1 MPPLLKYLIRRALVM
16 PISAFII
23 SLALYGGVML
33 TPAEVRA
40 DLYMPSNLNQNLTE
54 EDIARL
60 KEKIIT
66 RYHLRDPF
74 PMQYA
79 YWVQSIVLG
88 EWGYSPSL
96 KADVLPALLQ
106 RTPATVELAFYSLLL
121 FVPLGL
127 LGGGLAGWRKNSPE
141 DSSLR
146 LLAFISTS
154 LPPFILALMMLS
166 FFYIGLG
173 WFAPG
178 RLSNALGYQLT
189 PENFRAY
196 TGMYTLDG
204 LLNGRPDV
212 TLDAFRH
219 LAMPVFTLS
228 LYHWATLTRITRAS
242 MVAQRGQEYIIAA
255 RARGIHGARLVWKHA
270 FRNTLA
276 PSLTSLTLS
285 AASLLTGV
293 FVVEI
298 IYVYNGVSF
307 VILRAMQGIPDAP
320 AVLGFS
326 VYSVMLVLGLM
337 FGLDVLQALADP
349 RIREEN
355 LA

>member
-1 MPPLLKYLIRRALVM
+1 MPPLLKYLLRRALLV
-16 PISAFII
+16 PVSAFII
-23 SLALYGGVML
+23 SLLLYAGVML

-66 RYHLRDPF
+66 RYHLREPF
-74 PMQYA
+74 PVQYG
-79 YWVQSIVLG
+79 YWALSILRG

-96 KADVLPALLQ
+96 KAEVLPALLQ
-106 RTPATVELAFYSLLL
+106 RTPATAELAFYSLLM

-127 LGGGLAGWRKNSPE
+127 LSGGLAGWHKNSAP
-141 DSSLR
+141 DFSLR
-146 LLAFISTS
+146 LLAFLSTS
-154 LPPFILALMMLS
+154 LPPFILALVMLS
-166 FFYIGLG
+166 FFYIGLE

-178 RLSNALGYQLT
+178 RLSNALGYQLN
-189 PENFRAY
+189 PQNFRAY
-196 TGMYTLDG
+196 TGMYSLDG

-212 TLDAFRH
+212 TLDALRH

-242 MVAQRGQEYIIAA
+242 MVAQRGQEYITAA
-255 RARGIHGARLVWKHA
+255 RARGIHGNRLVWKHA

-298 IYVYNGVSF
+298 IYIYNGVSF

-326 VYSVMLVLGLM
+326 VYIVSLTLGLM
-337 FGLDVLQALADP
+337 FALDVLQALADP
-349 RIREEN
+349 RIREAN